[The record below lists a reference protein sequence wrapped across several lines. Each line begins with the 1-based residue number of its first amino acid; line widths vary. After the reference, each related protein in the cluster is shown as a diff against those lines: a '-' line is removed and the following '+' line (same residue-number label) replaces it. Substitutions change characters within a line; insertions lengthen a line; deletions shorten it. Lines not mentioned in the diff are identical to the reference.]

1 MTGSMR
7 TMCDVQ
13 AKKKAQ
19 QEAAAK
25 RTGGKAG
32 QAKPVGPSKNPQV
45 PQSDSSDSDAE
56 EEEEHSVL
64 QQDSRF
70 ASLLSDITPAVGV
83 EGSDKAVA
91 GGPQPEQAG
100 SLADGSAAGSY
111 GPDSD
116 NEVEAGH
123 EGQHALL
130 LCLADVTESTVNN
143 QAILIIHRQFCVVL

>member
-1 MTGSMR
+1 MICSTWSV
-7 TMCDVQ
+7 CNVQ

-32 QAKPVGPSKNPQV
+32 QAKPAPPSKTPQALS
-45 PQSDSSDSDAE
+45 SDSSDSDAE

-64 QQDSRF
+64 HQDSRF
-70 ASLLSDITPAVGV
+70 ASLMSDITPAVGV
-83 EGSDKAVA
+83 EGSDKGVA

-100 SLADGSAAGSY
+100 SSADGTAAESY
-111 GPDSD
+111 GADSD

-130 LCLADVTESTVNN
+130 PSARDITELSTDCSVLCS
-143 QAILIIHRQFCVVL
+143 

>member
-1 MTGSMR
+1 M
-7 TMCDVQ
+7 Q
-13 AKKKAQ
+13 AKKQAQ

-32 QAKPVGPSKNPQV
+32 QAKPAGPSKTPQA

-70 ASLLSDITPAVGV
+70 ASLMSDITPAVGV
-83 EGSDKAVA
+83 EGSDKGVA

-100 SLADGSAAGSY
+100 SSADGIAAGSY
-111 GPDSD
+111 AADSD
-116 NEVEAGH
+116 NEAEAGH
-123 EGQHALL
+123 EGQCALL
-130 LCLADVTESTVNN
+130 NSVLDVYLE
-143 QAILIIHRQFCVVL
+143 

>member
-1 MTGSMR
+1 M
-7 TMCDVQ
+7 Q

-32 QAKPVGPSKNPQV
+32 QAKPGPPSKTPQALS
-45 PQSDSSDSDAE
+45 SDSSDSDAE

-70 ASLLSDITPAVGV
+70 ASLMSDITPAVGV
-83 EGSDKAVA
+83 ERSDKGVS

-100 SLADGSAAGSY
+100 SSADGAA
-111 GPDSD
+111 DSD

-123 EGQHALL
+123 EGQPAFLFT
-130 LCLADVTESTVNN
+130 VSKPQSQQST
-143 QAILIIHRQFCVVL
+143 IKPFSP

>member
-1 MTGSMR
+1 
-7 TMCDVQ
+7 MCNTQTVHDVQ

-32 QAKPVGPSKNPQV
+32 HAKSAAPSKTPQALS
-45 PQSDSSDSDAE
+45 SDSSDSDAE

-70 ASLLSDITPAVGV
+70 ASLMSDITPAVGV
-83 EGSDKAVA
+83 EGSDKGVA

-100 SLADGSAAGSY
+100 SSADGTAAESY
-111 GPDSD
+111 GADSD

-130 LCLADVTESTVNN
+130 PSARDITELSTDCSVLCS
-143 QAILIIHRQFCVVL
+143 

>member
-1 MTGSMR
+1 MTGSTR

-32 QAKPVGPSKNPQV
+32 HAKRAAPSKTPQALS
-45 PQSDSSDSDAE
+45 SDSSDSDAE

-70 ASLLSDITPAVGV
+70 ASLMSDITPAVGV
-83 EGSDKAVA
+83 EGSDKGVA

-100 SLADGSAAGSY
+100 SLADGTAAGSY
-111 GPDSD
+111 GADSD

-123 EGQHALL
+123 EGQRASL
-130 LCLADVTESTVNN
+130 LCFADVTESTVNN
-143 QAILIIHRQFCVVL
+143 